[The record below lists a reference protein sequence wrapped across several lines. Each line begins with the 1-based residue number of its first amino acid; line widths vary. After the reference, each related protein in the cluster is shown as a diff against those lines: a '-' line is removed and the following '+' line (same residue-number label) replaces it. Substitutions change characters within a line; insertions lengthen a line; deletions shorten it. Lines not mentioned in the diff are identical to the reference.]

1 MGNPVP
7 GQILLGQFKVEAF
20 IDSGGMGA
28 VFRVRDL
35 KRNVPLALKTL
46 HSELAEDASIFKRF
60 RREALAL
67 GVRGWVRNRL
77 DGSVEA
83 VAEGA
88 AGAVDRFVDWCRT
101 GPRGARVTGVE
112 AVDEPD
118 AGGFEAFEIV
128 P

>member
-1 MGNPVP
+1 M
-7 GQILLGQFKVEAF
+7 K
-20 IDSGGMGA
+20 
-28 VFRVRDL
+28 RVRI
-35 KRNVPLALKTL
+35 RISGVVQGVG
-46 HSELAEDASIFKRF
+46 FRF
-60 RREALAL
+60 CCRREALAL

-88 AGAVDRFVDWCRT
+88 VGAVDRFVDWCRT

>member
-1 MGNPVP
+1 M
-7 GQILLGQFKVEAF
+7 K
-20 IDSGGMGA
+20 
-28 VFRVRDL
+28 RVRI
-35 KRNVPLALKTL
+35 RISGVVQGVG
-46 HSELAEDASIFKRF
+46 FRF
-60 RREALAL
+60 CCRREALAL

-88 AGAVDRFVDWCRT
+88 VGAVDRFVDWCRT

-118 AGGFEAFEIV
+118 AGGFEEFEIV

>member
-1 MGNPVP
+1 M
-7 GQILLGQFKVEAF
+7 K
-20 IDSGGMGA
+20 
-28 VFRVRDL
+28 RVRI
-35 KRNVPLALKTL
+35 RISGVVQGVG
-46 HSELAEDASIFKRF
+46 FRF
-60 RREALAL
+60 CCRREALAL
-67 GVRGWVRNRL
+67 GVRGWVRNRT

>member
-1 MGNPVP
+1 MNAFSFSGLLVIISSLFFGFFVFFRNPGNKVNRLWVIFSTAVALW
-7 GQILLGQFKVEAF
+7 GLAAVIL
-20 IDSGGMGA
+20 
-28 VFRVRDL
+28 
-35 KRNVPLALKTL
+35 
-46 HSELAEDASIFKRF
+46 
-60 RREALAL
+60 LAL

-88 AGAVDRFVDWCRT
+88 VGAVDRFVDWCRT